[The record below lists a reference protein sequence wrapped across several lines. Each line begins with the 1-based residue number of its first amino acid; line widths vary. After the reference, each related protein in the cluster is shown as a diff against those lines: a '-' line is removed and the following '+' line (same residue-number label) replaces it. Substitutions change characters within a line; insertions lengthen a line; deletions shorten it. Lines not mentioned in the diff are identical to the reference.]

1 MTGQDAVNVA
11 ESFNEKL
18 GLDGIII
25 TKLDGDT
32 RGGAALSV
40 RAVTG
45 KPIKYV
51 GMGEKMEDLE
61 PFYPDR
67 MASRI
72 LGMGDVLSL
81 IEKAQQVYDE
91 NQAKELEK
99 KMRSSEFNL
108 EDFMAQLQ
116 QVKKMGPMKDLLK
129 MMPGAGKLKLDD
141 INIDDNATVKVEAII
156 QSMTVEERRNP
167 DILNGSRKKR
177 IARGS
182 GRSIQEVNQ
191 LLKQFNE
198 MKKMMKSLTDMTKG
212 KKGRMKFPF
221 FQ

>member
-1 MTGQDAVNVA
+1 
-11 ESFNEKL
+11 
-18 GLDGIII
+18 
-25 TKLDGDT
+25 
-32 RGGAALSV
+32 
-40 RAVTG
+40 
-45 KPIKYV
+45 
-51 GMGEKMEDLE
+51 MGEKRDDLE

-129 MMPGAGKLKLDD
+129 MMPGAGRLKLDD
-141 INIDDNATVKVEAII
+141 VNIDENATVKVEAII

-177 IARGS
+177 IAQGS